1 MGRKGIFL
9 VAVIGI
15 SVIVFFSMV
24 GLAYRLFSEASAPDD
39 ETLYDYDDYAHV
51 GAWTEFES
59 MEEDYFL
66 VYLYDPDEETSAF
79 VKNDVCAFVDAH
91 EEAFPV
97 YFAVAPIEG
106 APTCT
111 QTPAFLIFE
120 NGDLKTVRAGEAGI
134 YSLLDDAESGLI
146 P

>member
-1 MGRKGIFL
+1 MEKRGFLL

-24 GLAYRLFSEASAPDD
+24 GLAYRIISEASAPDD

-51 GAWTEFES
+51 GSWSEIES
-59 MEEDYFL
+59 KDEDYFL
-66 VYLYDPDEETSAF
+66 VYLYEPGEETSES
-79 VKNDVCAFVDAH
+79 VKNDVCALT
-91 EEAFPV
+91 EAYEDQFPV

-106 APTCT
+106 APSST
-111 QTPAFLIFE
+111 QSPAFLIFE
-120 NGDLKTVRAGEAGI
+120 NGSLEAVRSGEAGI